1 MYLRT
6 AAFDVIHVKIRTL
19 AVAGF
24 SGYYPRPEAQ
34 RAADDVSVLGA
45 PCAVDRP
52 EVITNHT
59 PGASISSQL
68 HVAFITRR
76 AADQS
81 VFVSS
86 YRSDRARA
94 DSRDTPERKVR
105 VTVLV
110 ANAGAILF
118 HHRNLPALRIVVVPQ
133 AASTATLAASADCVR
148 HQSLTVG
155 VVQTRLGQTGWPPAL
170 GVRDLSEVVP
180 TLATVVT
187 AAHGLRQHS
196 GAVCVVAARLSQHY
210 LWYEIDSGLDG
221 VQVLLQL
228 LLPLLLLLLLLLD
241 GRVGPTGETALRRLD
256 GVQVLLQLLENLVDA
271 EGESSLRR
279 VDGVQVLLQLLLPLF
294 LLLLLLLENR
304 VDSTGQSAL
313 RRLDG
318 VQLFLR
324 LLLLQEHPTGQIG
337 LRRLDGVQLL
347 LGSCLRLLLLLLRIV
362 KELQTSGYRRH
373 TPLYAGELVDH
384 LDQHLGYVGWTDG
397 PRHLGH
403 HGPPEH
409 GQHGPV
415 ELRPR
420 HGLRGCLTCR
430 SQ

>member
-1 MYLRT
+1 MVPV
-6 AAFDVIHVKIRTL
+6 VIANR
-19 AVAGF
+19 
-24 SGYYPRPEAQ
+24 
-34 RAADDVSVLGA
+34 
-45 PCAVDRP
+45 
-52 EVITNHT
+52 T
-59 PGASISSQL
+59 PGTSISSHL
-68 HVAFITRR
+68 HVTFIARR

-118 HHRNLPALRIVVVPQ
+118 HHRNLPALRIVVVPK
-133 AASTATLAASADCVR
+133 AASTATLAACADCVR
-148 HQSLTVG
+148 HQSLAVG
-155 VVQTRLGQTGWPPAL
+155 VLQTRLGQPGALPAH
-170 GVRDLSEVVP
+170 GVRDLSEAVP
-180 TLATVVT
+180 TLATVIT

-196 GAVCVVAARLSQHY
+196 GAVRVVAARLSQHY

-256 GVQVLLQLLENLVDA
+256 GVQVLLQLLLPLFLLLLLLLENRVDA
-271 EGESSLRR
+271 AGQSALRR
-279 VDGVQVLLQLLLPLF
+279 LNGVQVLLQLLLPLF

-304 VDSTGQSAL
+304 VDAAGQIALRRLDGVEVLLQLLLPLFLLLLLLLENRVDAAGQIALRRLDGVEVLLQLLLPLFLLLLLLLENRVDAAGQIAL

-318 VQLFLR
+318 VQ
-324 LLLLQEHPTGQIG
+324 
-337 LRRLDGVQLL
+337 V
-347 LGSCLRLLLLLLRIV
+347 LLLLLLRLV
-362 KELQTSGYRRH
+362 KELQTSGYRRY

-384 LDQHLGYVGWTDG
+384 LDQHLGYGGWTDG
-397 PRHLGH
+397 PRYLGH
-403 HGPPEH
+403 
-409 GQHGPV
+409 HGPV